1 MVGPT
6 NSRREFLMSEAYSGT
21 PSTAIASS
29 SNNVVFVGDAVST
42 GRWVVIDTIPE
53 RFKMPGDNEPTT
65 RAEWLIDPKPVKY
78 PPNRAQRRAMKR
90 RR

>member
-1 MVGPT
+1 MGPT
-6 NSRREFLMSEAYSGT
+6 ISRREFLLSEAYSGT

-29 SNNVVFVGDAVST
+29 LSNVVFVGDTVSA
-42 GRWVVIDTIPE
+42 GRWIVIDTIPE

-65 RAEWLIDPKPVKY
+65 RSEWMIDPKPVKY

-90 RR
+90 KK